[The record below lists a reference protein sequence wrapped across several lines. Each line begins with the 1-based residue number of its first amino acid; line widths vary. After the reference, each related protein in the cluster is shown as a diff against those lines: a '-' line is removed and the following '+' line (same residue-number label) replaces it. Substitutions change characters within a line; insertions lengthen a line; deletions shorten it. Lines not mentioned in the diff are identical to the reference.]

1 MAEEKLEQEV
11 LEDEGVEV
19 EIEVKEEESSKTE
32 IPVVTEEVK
41 EEEPAPVE
49 TTEAETTE
57 DELETYST
65 KVQNRI
71 KKLTEKYR
79 KEERDREE
87 AVRMAQQLLG
97 ENQQLKNRMQN
108 LDKGYLT
115 EYGTRLDSEVIN
127 AKRLYK
133 EAYEAGDADKMM
145 EAQEAMSKMSIEQE
159 RLRIAKQRSEQV
171 EVEQGQAQGQP
182 APQQAAQQQAPAPKP
197 DPKAEAWAGKN
208 EWFGSDEVMTYAAFG
223 IHRKLVEEEGI
234 DPSAEEYYT
243 EVDRRM
249 RVEFPHKFQA
259 KKSGGAQVAPA
270 GASATRST
278 AKTGRRSV
286 KLSPSQIAMAKRLN
300 VPLEEYAKYV
310 KE

>member
-19 EIEVKEEESSKTE
+19 EVEVKEEESSKTE

-197 DPKAEAWAGKN
+197 DPKAEAWAEKMNGL
-208 EWFGSDEVMTYAAFG
+208 A
-223 IHRKLVEEEGI
+223 
-234 DPSAEEYYT
+234 
-243 EVDRRM
+243 
-249 RVEFPHKFQA
+249 
-259 KKSGGAQVAPA
+259 
-270 GASATRST
+270 ATR
-278 AKTGRRSV
+278 
-286 KLSPSQIAMAKRLN
+286 
-300 VPLEEYAKYV
+300 
-310 KE
+310 

>member
-1 MAEEKLEQEV
+1 MSEEQLDQEV

-19 EIEVKEEESSKTE
+19 EIDVPEEETSTE
-32 IPVVTEEVK
+32 TVEVEGK
-41 EEEPAPVE
+41 EPEKEP
-49 TTEAETTE
+49 E
-57 DELETYST
+57 DELASYSS
-65 KVQNRI
+65 KVQSRI

-79 KEERDREE
+79 NEERDREE
-87 AVRMAQQLLG
+87 AVRMAQQLLT
-97 ENQQLKNRMQN
+97 ENTQLKSRMQN

-115 EYGTRLDSEVIN
+115 EYGTRLDSQMGE

-145 EAQEAMSKMSIEQE
+145 EAQEGLSKMSIEQE
-159 RLRIAKQRSEQV
+159 RLRIAKQRSEDKV
-171 EVEQGQAQGQP
+171 AVEQQQPQGQQVQQPAQQQQQP
-182 APQQAAQQQAPAPKP
+182 APTP
-197 DPKAEAWAGKN
+197 DPKAEAWAEKN
-208 EWFGSDEVMTYAAFG
+208 EWFGNDEVMTYAVFG
-223 IHRKLVEEEGI
+223 IHRKMVQEEGI
-234 DPSAEEYYT
+234 DPNGEEYYS

-249 RVEFPHKFQA
+249 RVEFPHKFKA
-259 KKSGGAQVAPA
+259 KQSGGAQVAPA

-310 KE
+310 KD